1 MAPALASQLRSTLSS
16 VAPEFLEPDPARFRT
31 LKHVINVLAHSS
43 SAAGHSSSSS
53 NPSPSASASAL
64 DSNPHFVSLLSQQ
77 AAVEECISA
86 VTTSQYAALNSSV
99 VTVGSLGRAVAEAL
113 GKVRQMR
120 RAVSETKKALRVQQE
135 IEEREEALGGE
146 APSGEAPSGE
156 APSGF
161 SLASSRA
168 AERAASQHRLSA
180 LNESKMRAQAVLNLL
195 STITY
200 LTGFKEVYA
209 DFMKLRAPN
218 DFRRLAL
225 YLTKVQALL
234 WSESVINMGCLKDV
248 IEDVVVGKDAV
259 IRKGGGAIVEAAL
272 ERARPQPRRQGARA
286 RKHGRRKGGKRAA
299 RRARSGNE
307 RDGFPDSGS
316 DSASDSSYSDASLAS
331 EGGGGEGGG
340 AGAQPLPS
348 PTKETM
354 EKLNL
359 TSVDFEHVIPV
370 YCSSLAELGAQS
382 HIAPALLDA
391 APRFVSSL
399 SDSVPAGLDPDLDG
413 LRQLFAGVVSHYKN
427 LVDNARYVA
436 DCVAVSSGAELSD
449 MYTSLTSVIATKM
462 VEECV
467 SKITSM
473 VLDSVTASD
482 PRESFRTSTIEQ
494 QSSPAP
500 APSSSSSSSAAPSK
514 LFDLQINTS
523 SSRSSRSARRRKSSV
538 LGMPSTTVYSF
549 LARHMNKHPEAA
561 FRRCCELR
569 TMVVAIHAA
578 DTALHARYSSSSSP
592 LPASSPTAPLLSSID
607 ACITETIIPTL
618 QEQAISSVADAL
630 DKPEAFTDCSAFTVL
645 VSATSEAFDGALWID
660 GKGRD
665 EVVGVCEA
673 ALALVM

>member
-1 MAPALASQLRSTLSS
+1 
-16 VAPEFLEPDPARFRT
+16 
-31 LKHVINVLAHSS
+31 
-43 SAAGHSSSSS
+43 
-53 NPSPSASASAL
+53 
-64 DSNPHFVSLLSQQ
+64 
-77 AAVEECISA
+77 
-86 VTTSQYAALNSSV
+86 
-99 VTVGSLGRAVAEAL
+99 
-113 GKVRQMR
+113 
-120 RAVSETKKALRVQQE
+120 
-135 IEEREEALGGE
+135 
-146 APSGEAPSGE
+146 
-156 APSGF
+156 
-161 SLASSRA
+161 
-168 AERAASQHRLSA
+168 
-180 LNESKMRAQAVLNLL
+180 
-195 STITY
+195 
-200 LTGFKEVYA
+200 
-209 DFMKLRAPN
+209 
-218 DFRRLAL
+218 
-225 YLTKVQALL
+225 
-234 WSESVINMGCLKDV
+234 
-248 IEDVVVGKDAV
+248 
-259 IRKGGGAIVEAAL
+259 
-272 ERARPQPRRQGARA
+272 
-286 RKHGRRKGGKRAA
+286 
-299 RRARSGNE
+299 
-307 RDGFPDSGS
+307 
-316 DSASDSSYSDASLAS
+316 
-331 EGGGGEGGG
+331 
-340 AGAQPLPS
+340 
-348 PTKETM
+348 M

-399 SDSVPAGLDPDLDG
+399 ADSVPAGLDPDLDG

-436 DCVAVSSGAELSD
+436 DCVAVSSGAELGD

-578 DTALHARYSSSSSP
+578 DTALHARYVQRAQKELAAAAHKWLSERSECKEGVSFCGGNR
-592 LPASSPTAPLLSSID
+592 LAQKRASGGGAQMAERAKRVLRGRVLL
-607 ACITETIIPTL
+607 
-618 QEQAISSVADAL
+618 
-630 DKPEAFTDCSAFTVL
+630 
-645 VSATSEAFDGALWID
+645 
-660 GKGRD
+660 RR
-665 EVVGVCEA
+665 
-673 ALALVM
+673 